1 MLKSMEKTDNIIC
14 PECKGNGFVRVPY
27 QLAREE
33 SWANCEECEA
43 EGTIP
48 GHKWD
53 TYGRIRKN

>member
-1 MLKSMEKTDNIIC
+1 MPNLTEKQDNITC

-27 QLAREE
+27 HLTREE
-33 SWANCEECEA
+33 IWSNCAECES

-53 TYGRIRKN
+53 TYGRRRA

>member
-1 MLKSMEKTDNIIC
+1 MEKQDNITC

-27 QLAREE
+27 HLAREE